1 MCYNE
6 PFRASSPPISLEP
19 QMGCH
24 KQPVAL
30 STAIYTERSE
40 VSYKRSGSAVQD
52 EQERTQLREGATV
65 KAS

>member
-19 QMGCH
+19 QMGRH

-30 STAIYTERSE
+30 STAIYTERPE
-40 VSYKRSGSAVQD
+40 VSGSAVQD